1 MPIRR
6 PWDARAI
13 GGVILLIAAASA
25 AQAQKKTE
33 GDPLIGIGPGTEV
46 RQITFDFQG
55 EHKLTEAELKSQLAL
70 TPRPSAIFLHK
81 ILGWFPLIGP
91 VGAHPFDPLEL
102 QRDVVRLRSLY
113 QRNGY
118 LQSQVHYD
126 VRYDADKDLVDITY
140 HVSEG
145 APLVLHSLKFVGP
158 AKGPVNIAPELAGS
172 WAEFTR
178 LEGEERGRFGEGER
192 QGLADR
198 TSRWFRNRGY
208 PFATVEA
215 NALVDTAANHAD
227 VTVTVQPD
235 MRARVRDIAVTGN
248 RNVPARQFSR
258 QLPVSRGDWYN
269 AGRLEQGRQQL
280 AQQSAVRLALI
291 NVPRSSA
298 GDSTVVVN
306 LKVAENPPY
315 LVRGDAGLIST
326 GGLTGNV
333 EWTNRTFLGGLRTL
347 TVAATAQTGVAALET
362 PAEQRYRLALTVFQ
376 PYVGSRLLS
385 AAWGPFLEYRDD
397 LRDRSQALGF
407 TGTLVYAT
415 SPLRSVS
422 LGYTISHREVLDYA
436 FGSGLD
442 PIQYLPILN
451 LADSAAVGSLG
462 TIINRSLLTLQGSWG
477 HLDQFANPR
486 QGYVLRPKVEVTLPG
501 FNTSE
506 YLLLDMGATTFL
518 PLTGRLGFTLRAGAG
533 RIFAYGK
540 TLDNIGSE
548 SPFVSL
554 LRLRD
559 VTFTAGGTRDVRGW
573 GSQLVGP
580 KLPEVQVQEENGVE
594 TFIADRYTPVGGLA
608 RATASAEVH
617 APLPGMSDKWDA
629 FVFLD
634 GGRVW
639 TPDDRFSLN
648 AGELD
653 QDKYYFGTGLGV
665 GYETVVGAV
674 QVALG
679 YKLNPS
685 PLDLRDP
692 NDVLTALSTGQS
704 IDALPTSWWRRLQ
717 LHFSIGA
724 TF

>member
-1 MPIRR
+1 ML
-6 PWDARAI
+6 ALTLGVRA
-13 GGVILLIAAASA
+13 AP
-25 AQAQKKTE
+25 AQDRSQ
-33 GDPLIGIGPGTEV
+33 GDPLVGIGPGTEV

-55 EHKLTEAELKSQLAL
+55 EHRLDEAELRSQLAL
-70 TPRPSAIFLHK
+70 TERPSLIFLHK

-102 QRDVVRLRSLY
+102 QRDVVRLRNLY

-118 LQSQVHYD
+118 LRAQVHYD
-126 VRYDADKDLVDITY
+126 VRFDAEKDLVDITY
-140 HVSEG
+140 HVREG
-145 APLVLHSLKFVGP
+145 DPLLLHALRFVGP
-158 AKGPVNIAPELAGS
+158 GNAPVNLAPELAQP
-172 WAEFTR
+172 WARFTR

-198 TSRWFRNRGY
+198 TSRWLRNRGY
-208 PFATVEA
+208 PFARVEA
-215 NALVDTAANHAD
+215 NALVDTAANRTD
-227 VTVTVQPD
+227 VTVVVQPD
-235 MRARVRDIAVTGN
+235 MRARVREIAVTGN
-248 RNVPARQFSR
+248 RNVPDRQFSR
-258 QLPVSRGDWYN
+258 QLPVSRGDWYD

-280 AQQSAVRLALI
+280 AQQSAVRLALLE
-291 NVPRSSA
+291 VPRSAA

-315 LVRGDAGLIST
+315 LVRGDAGLVST

-333 EWTNRTFLGGLRTL
+333 EWTDRTFLRGLRTL

-362 PAEQRYRLALTVFQ
+362 PAEQRYRLALTAFQ
-376 PYVGSRLLS
+376 PYVGTRLLS
-385 AAWGPFLEYRDD
+385 AAGGPFIEYRDD

-407 TGTLVYAT
+407 TGTLVYAR

-422 LGYTISHREVLDYA
+422 LGYTISHRKVLDYA
-436 FGSGLD
+436 FGAGLD
-442 PIQYLPILN
+442 PLEYLPILN
-451 LADSAAVGSLG
+451 LADSATVGSLG
-462 TIINRSLLTLQGSWG
+462 TTINRSVLTLQGSWG
-477 HLDQFANPR
+477 RLDQFANPR
-486 QGYVLRPKVEVTLPG
+486 QGYVLRPKAEVTLPG

-506 YLLLDMGATTFL
+506 YLLLDLGGTAFVPL
-518 PLTGRLGFTLRAGAG
+518 PGQLGLTLRAGAG
-533 RIFAYGK
+533 RIFPYGNA
-540 TLDNIGSE
+540 LSGVGGE

-580 KLPEVQVQEENGVE
+580 KLPEVRVEQHDGVQSFV
-594 TFIADRYTPVGGLA
+594 ADRYTPVGGLA

-617 APLPGMSDKWDA
+617 TPIPGMSDKWDA
-629 FVFLD
+629 FLFLD

-639 TPDDRFSLN
+639 TPDRRFTLD
-648 AGELD
+648 AGELN
-653 QDKYYFGTGLGV
+653 QDKYYFGTGLGLA
-665 GYETVVGAV
+665 YETVVGAV

-692 NDVLTALSTGQS
+692 NDVLTALSQGRP
-704 IDALPTSWWRRLQ
+704 IDALSTSWWRRLQ

>member
-1 MPIRR
+1 M
-6 PWDARAI
+6 
-13 GGVILLIAAASA
+13 IAAACLSDPA
-25 AQAQKKTE
+25 RAQ
-33 GDPLIGIGPGTEV
+33 GDALIGIGPGTEV
-46 RQITFDFQG
+46 RKITFDFQG
-55 EHKLTEAELKSQLAL
+55 EHRLTEGELRSQLAL
-70 TPRPSAIFLHK
+70 TNRPGWILPHK
-81 ILGWFPLIGP
+81 LLGWFPLIGP
-91 VGAHPFDPLEL
+91 VGAHPFNPLEL
-102 QRDVVRLRSLY
+102 QRDVVRLRNLY

-118 LQSQVHYD
+118 LDAQVTYD
-126 VRYDADKDLVDITY
+126 VTYDAEPDFVDITY
-140 HVSEG
+140 HVREG
-145 APLVLHSLKFVGP
+145 PPLQLTALRFVAPGNAPLDL
-158 AKGPVNIAPELAGS
+158 APELAEP

-178 LEGEERGRFGEGER
+178 SEGAEGGRFGEGER

-198 TSRWFRNRGY
+198 TSRWLRNRGY

-227 VTVTVQPD
+227 VTVVVD
-235 MRARVRDIAVTGN
+235 HGMRARVREIAVTGN
-248 RNVPARQFSR
+248 ETVPDRQFAR
-258 QLPVSRGDWYN
+258 QLPISQGDWYDAN
-269 AGRLEQGRQQL
+269 RLEQGRQQL
-280 AQQSAVRLALI
+280 SQLSAVRLALI
-291 NVPRSSA
+291 NVPRPTT
-298 GDSTVVVN
+298 GDSSVVVN

-315 LVRGDAGLIST
+315 LVRGDAGLVST

-333 EWTNRTFLGGLRTL
+333 EWTDRTFLGGLRTM
-347 TVAATAQTGVAALET
+347 TIAVTAQTGVLALEQ
-362 PAEQRYRLALTVFQ
+362 PPEKRYRVSATVFQ
-376 PYVGSRLLS
+376 PYVGNRRLS
-385 AAWGPFLEYRDD
+385 FAGGPFAEYRDD
-397 LRDRSQALGF
+397 LRDRSRAIGF
-407 TGTLVYAT
+407 TGALVYAE

-422 LGYTISHREVLDYA
+422 LGYTISGRRVYDYG
-436 FGSGLD
+436 FSSGLD
-442 PIQYLPILN
+442 PIEYLPLLN
-451 LADSAAVGSLG
+451 LADSATVGALDN
-462 TIINRSLLTLQGSWG
+462 TVNRSVLTLQGSWG

-486 QGYVLRPKVEVTLPG
+486 QGYVLRPRAEITLPG

-506 YLLLDMGATTFL
+506 YFLLDMGAAAFM
-518 PLTGRLGFTLRAGAG
+518 PLGRQLGFTIRGGVG

-540 TLDNIGSE
+540 SLENVGNE

-580 KLPEVQVQEENGVE
+580 KLPEVQTRDVNGV
-594 TFIADRYTPVGGLA
+594 TIPAADRYTPVGGLA

-617 APLPGMSDKWDA
+617 SSVPGLGDKWDS

-634 GGRVW
+634 GGKIW
-639 TPDDRFSLN
+639 TPDERFALN

-653 QDKYYFGTGLGV
+653 QDKFFLGTGVGF

-674 QVALG
+674 QVAVG

-692 NDVLTALSTGQS
+692 NDVLNALADGTP
-704 IDALPTSWWRRLQ
+704 IDDLPTSAWRRLQ

>member
-1 MPIRR
+1 MRTLGR
-6 PWDARAI
+6 GA
-13 GGVILLIAAASA
+13 LLLVLATRVY
-25 AQAQKKTE
+25 AQSQ
-33 GDPLIGIGPGTEV
+33 GDPLIGIGSGTEV

-55 EHKLTEAELKSQLAL
+55 EHKLTEAELRSQLAL
-70 TPRPSAIFLHK
+70 TERPSWIFLHK

-102 QRDVVRLRSLY
+102 QRDVVRLRGLY

-118 LQSQVHYD
+118 LQAQVHYD
-126 VRYDADKDLVDITY
+126 VRFDAEKDMVDITY
-140 HVSEG
+140 HMREG
-145 APLVLHSLKFVGP
+145 DPLVLHALRFVSP
-158 AKGPVNIAPELAGS
+158 ANGPVNLAPDLAEP
-172 WAEFTR
+172 WARFTR
-178 LEGEERGRFGEGER
+178 LEAEERGRFGEGER

-198 TSRWFRNRGY
+198 TSRWLRNRGY
-208 PFATVEA
+208 PFARVEA
-215 NALVDTAANHAD
+215 NALVDTAANHTD
-227 VTVTVQPD
+227 VTVVVQPD
-235 MRARVRDIAVTGN
+235 IRARVRDIAVTGN
-248 RNVPARQFSR
+248 RNVPDRQFSR

-280 AQQSAVRLALI
+280 AQLSAVRLALI

-306 LKVAENPPY
+306 LQVAENPPY
-315 LVRGDAGLIST
+315 LVRGDAGLVST

-347 TVAATAQTGVAALET
+347 TVAATAQTGFAALET
-362 PAEQRYRLALTVFQ
+362 PAEQRYRLALTAFQ
-376 PYVGSRLLS
+376 PYVGTRLLS
-385 AAWGPFLEYRDD
+385 AAGGPFVEYRDD
-397 LRDRSQALGF
+397 LRDRSQAYGF

-422 LGYTISHREVLDYA
+422 LGYTISHRKVLDYA
-436 FGSGLD
+436 FGAGLD
-442 PIQYLPILN
+442 PIEYLPILN
-451 LADSAAVGSLG
+451 LADSATVGALSN
-462 TIINRSLLTLQGSWG
+462 TINRSLLTLQGSWG
-477 HLDQFANPR
+477 RLDQFANPR
-486 QGYVLRPKVEVTLPG
+486 KGYVLRPKVEVTLPG

-506 YLLLDMGATTFL
+506 YVLLDLGATTFMPL
-518 PLTGRLGFTLRAGAG
+518 PGQLGLTLRAGAG

-540 TLDNIGSE
+540 TLDNIGDE

-580 KLPEVQVQEENGVE
+580 KLPEVQQEENDGEE
-594 TFIADRYTPVGGLA
+594 TFVADRYTPVGGLA

-617 APLPGMSDKWDA
+617 APIPGMSDKWDA

-639 TPDDRFSLN
+639 TPDHRFSLD

-653 QDKYYFGTGLGV
+653 QDKFYFGTGLGLA
-665 GYETVVGAV
+665 YETVVGSV

-692 NDVLTALSTGQS
+692 NDVLKALQEGTP
-704 IDALPTSWWRRLQ
+704 IDAAATSGWRRLQ

>member
-1 MPIRR
+1 MRTRR
-6 PWDARAI
+6 EGAGALRRSVLLLVLATRAY
-13 GGVILLIAAASA
+13 
-25 AQAQKKTE
+25 AQSQ

-55 EHKLTEAELKSQLAL
+55 EHRLTEAELRPQLAL
-70 TPRPSAIFLHK
+70 TPRPGMIFLRK

-102 QRDVVRLRSLY
+102 QRDVVRLRDMY

-118 LQSQVHYD
+118 LEARVNYD
-126 VRYDADKDLVDITY
+126 VQFDAEKDLVDITY
-140 HVSEG
+140 HVREG
-145 APLVLHSLKFVGP
+145 APLVLHALRFVGQGN
-158 AKGPVNIAPELAGS
+158 APVNLVPELADPWGR
-172 WAEFTR
+172 FTR
-178 LEGEERGRFGEGER
+178 LEAEERGRFGEGER

-198 TSRWFRNRGY
+198 TSRWLRNRGY

-215 NALVDTAANHAD
+215 NVLVDTAANHAD
-227 VTVTVQPD
+227 VTVVVQPG

-248 RNVPARQFSR
+248 RHVPDRQFSR

-280 AQQSAVRLALI
+280 AQLSAVRLALI
-291 NVPRSSA
+291 DVPRPSA
-298 GDSTVVVN
+298 GDSSVVVN
-306 LKVAENPPY
+306 LQVAENPPY
-315 LVRGDAGLIST
+315 LIRGDAGLVST

-333 EWTNRTFLGGLRTL
+333 EWTNRTFLGGLRSL
-347 TVAATAQTGVAALET
+347 TVAATAQTGLAALET
-362 PAEQRYRLALTVFQ
+362 PAELRYRLSLTVFQ
-376 PYVGSRLLS
+376 PYVGTRLLS
-385 AAWGPFLEYRDD
+385 AAGGPFVEYRDD

-407 TGTLVYAT
+407 TGTLVYAQ

-436 FGSGLD
+436 FGAGLD
-442 PIQYLPILN
+442 PIEYLPILN
-451 LADSAAVGSLG
+451 LADSAEVGSLG

-477 HLDQFANPR
+477 RLDQFANPR

-506 YLLLDMGATTFL
+506 YVLLDLGGTVFL
-518 PLTGRLGFTLRAGAG
+518 PLPGQLGFTLRAGAG
-533 RIFAYGK
+533 RIFPYGK
-540 TLDNIGSE
+540 TLDNIAEE

-580 KLPEVQVQEENGVE
+580 KLPEVQLEEQDGVQTPV
-594 TFIADRYTPVGGLA
+594 ADRYTPVGGLA
-608 RATASAEVH
+608 RATASAEIH
-617 APLPGMSDKWDA
+617 APIPGMSDKWDA

-639 TPDDRFSLN
+639 TPDSRFALD

-665 GYETVVGAV
+665 AYETVVGAV

-692 NDVLTALSTGQS
+692 NDVLAALAAGRP
-704 IDALPTSWWRRLQ
+704 IDDLPTSGWRRLQ

>member
-1 MPIRR
+1 MRISGRR
-6 PWDARAI
+6 GAKALGRGMLLLAIAGRADAQ
-13 GGVILLIAAASA
+13 S
-25 AQAQKKTE
+25 Q
-33 GDPLIGIGPGTEV
+33 GDPLVGIGPGTEV
-46 RQITFDFQG
+46 DQIAFDFQG
-55 EHKLTEAELKSQLAL
+55 EHRLNEAELRTQLAL
-70 TPRPSAIFLHK
+70 TERPSMIFLHK

-102 QRDVVRLRSLY
+102 QRDVVRLRNLY

-118 LQSQVHYD
+118 LRAQVHYD
-126 VRYDADKDLVDITY
+126 VRYDADKDLVAITY
-140 HVSEG
+140 HVREG
-145 APLVLHSLKFVGP
+145 EPLVLHALRFVGP
-158 AKGPVNIAPELAGS
+158 DSGSVHLAPELAGP
-172 WAEFTR
+172 WAQFTR
-178 LEGEERGRFGEGER
+178 LEAAERGRFGEGER

-198 TSRWFRNRGY
+198 TSRWLRNRGY
-208 PFATVEA
+208 PFAKVEA
-215 NALVDTAANHAD
+215 NALVDTAANHTD
-227 VTVTVQPD
+227 VTVVVQSD
-235 MRARVRDIAVTGN
+235 LRARVREIAVSGN
-248 RNVPARQFSR
+248 RHVPDRQFAR
-258 QLPVSRGDWYN
+258 QLPVSQGDWYD

-280 AQQSAVRLALI
+280 AQLGAVRLALI
-291 NVPRSSA
+291 NVPRSGA
-298 GDSTVVVN
+298 GDSSVVVN
-306 LKVAENPPY
+306 LRVAENPPY

-347 TVAATAQTGVAALET
+347 TVAATAQTGLAALET
-362 PAEQRYRLALTVFQ
+362 PSEQRYRLAITAFQ
-376 PYVGSRLLS
+376 PYVGTRLLS
-385 AAWGPFLEYRDD
+385 AAGGPFVEYRDD

-422 LGYTISHREVLDYA
+422 LGYTLSHRQVLDYA
-436 FGSGLD
+436 FGAGLD

-451 LADSAAVGSLG
+451 LADSATVGSLG

-506 YLLLDMGATTFL
+506 YLLLDIGGTTFL
-518 PLTGRLGFTLRAGAG
+518 PLPGQMGLTLRAGGG
-533 RIFAYGK
+533 RIFPYGK
-540 TLDNIGSE
+540 SLDNLGGE

-580 KLPEVQVQEENGVE
+580 KLPEVRLETNNGEE
-594 TFIADRYTPVGGLA
+594 TFVADRYTPVGGLA
-608 RATASAEVH
+608 RATASAELH
-617 APLPGMSDKWDA
+617 APIPGLSDKWDA

-639 TPDDRFSLN
+639 TPDRRFSLE
-648 AGELD
+648 AGELN
-653 QDKYYFGTGLGV
+653 QNKFYFGTGLGIA
-665 GYETVVGAV
+665 YETMVGAV

-692 NDVLTALSTGQS
+692 NDVLAALSAGDPV
-704 IDALPTSWWRRLQ
+704 DALPTSSWRRLQ

>member
-1 MPIRR
+1 M
-6 PWDARAI
+6 
-13 GGVILLIAAASA
+13 LLLASVA
-25 AQAQKKTE
+25 GAQAQDKTQ
-33 GDPLIGIGPGTEV
+33 GDPLIGIGGGTEV
-46 RQITFDFQG
+46 RQITFDFQD
-55 EHKLTEAELKSQLAL
+55 EHKLTEAELRSQLAL
-70 TPRPSAIFLHK
+70 TERPGMIFLHK
-81 ILGWFPLIGP
+81 ILGWFPLVGP

-102 QRDVVRLRSLY
+102 QRDVVRLRGLY

-118 LQSQVHYD
+118 LQAQVHYD
-126 VRYDADKDLVDITY
+126 VRFDADKDLVDITY
-140 HVSEG
+140 HVREG
-145 APLVLHSLKFVGP
+145 EPLVLHALRFVGP
-158 AKGPVNIAPELAGS
+158 ANGPVNPAPELARP
-172 WAEFTR
+172 WASFTR
-178 LEGEERGRFGEGER
+178 LEAEERGRFGEGER

-208 PFATVEA
+208 PFARVEA

-227 VTVTVQPD
+227 VTVVVQPD
-235 MRARVRDIAVTGN
+235 IRARVREIAVTGN
-248 RNVPARQFSR
+248 RHVPDRQFSR

-291 NVPRSSA
+291 NVPRSGA
-298 GDSTVVVN
+298 GDSSVVVN
-306 LKVAENPPY
+306 LQVAENPPY

-362 PAEQRYRLALTVFQ
+362 PAEARYRLALTAFQ
-376 PYVGSRLLS
+376 PYVGTRLLS
-385 AAWGPFLEYRDD
+385 AAGGPFVEYRDD
-397 LRDRSQALGF
+397 LRDRSEALGF
-407 TGTLVYAT
+407 TGTLVYAQ

-422 LGYTISHREVLDYA
+422 LGYTISHRKVLDYA
-436 FGSGLD
+436 FSSGLD
-442 PIQYLPILN
+442 PIEYLPILN
-451 LADSAAVGSLG
+451 LADSATVGSLG
-462 TIINRSLLTLQGSWG
+462 TTINRSLLTLQGSWG
-477 HLDQFANPR
+477 RLDQFANPR
-486 QGYVLRPKVEVTLPG
+486 KGYVLRPKVEVTLPG

-506 YLLLDMGATTFL
+506 YLLVDLGGTTFFPL
-518 PLTGRLGFTLRAGAG
+518 PGQLGFTLRAGAG
-533 RIFAYGK
+533 RIFPYGK
-540 TLDNIGSE
+540 TLDNIGDE
-548 SPFVSL
+548 SPFISL

-580 KLPEVQVQEENGVE
+580 KLPEVRQEENDGVE
-594 TFIADRYTPVGGLA
+594 TFVADRYTPVGGLA

-617 APLPGMSDKWDA
+617 APIPGMSDKWDA

-639 TPDDRFSLN
+639 TPDDRFSLD

-653 QDKYYFGTGLGV
+653 QDKYYFGTGLGLA
-665 GYETVVGAV
+665 YETVVGAV
-674 QVALG
+674 QVAVG

-692 NDVLTALSTGQS
+692 NDVLAALSAGDP
-704 IDALPTSWWRRLQ
+704 IDDLPTSGWRRLQ